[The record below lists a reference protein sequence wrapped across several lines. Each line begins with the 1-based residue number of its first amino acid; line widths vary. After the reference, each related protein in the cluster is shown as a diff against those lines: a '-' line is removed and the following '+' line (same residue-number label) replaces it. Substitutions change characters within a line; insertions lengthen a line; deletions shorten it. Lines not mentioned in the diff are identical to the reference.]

1 VIAVIRIGHTPL
13 WTVAALVL
21 ALAPAAAAS
30 AAPASP
36 ASAADAAGCAGAPW
50 MDRHL
55 PADRRADLLLPQ
67 LTVDEKISLLHS
79 ISDSAHARETLP
91 VPRLCIPALRLN
103 NGPAGVGSSGVV
115 QVQST
120 ALPAPLGQAASFDPA
135 VARAY
140 GAVEGRETWAT
151 GRNLMEGPNLNIAR
165 TPLNGRTFEAFGED
179 PFLAGQIAAANI
191 RGIQSEGVIAN
202 AKHYLANNQEIDRDT
217 IDEHID
223 DRTLHEIYLPGFE
236 AAVKQGRTGSVMCAK
251 NKVNGSYACEHQAL
265 LNGVLKGDWGFD
277 GFVVSD
283 FSSCHNTVRCA
294 TNGMDFELPDGT
306 FFGAALKAAVESGQV
321 RMTDLDDHA
330 HRVLH
335 TMFQFGLFDRPH
347 PTTPIDVAR
356 DGAVARTAAEAGT
369 VLLKNT
375 GRVLPLD
382 PRRDRSIALIGP
394 AAGTAMTGGGGSVG
408 VAPLYKVSPLEAVTR
423 RVAGHATINYAAGM
437 GPVDLGPQPALPA
450 YAVTPEGAAPG
461 QHGLTA
467 RYYANTTWSGEP
479 ALTRTEQWV
488 DMDPSGGIPAP
499 GLPTNGW
506 SIRWTGTF
514 TAPVDGDFTF
524 HLTNHARATLFLDGA
539 TVINNPGGFPGLTR
553 SATVHLTAGQP
564 HPIRVDFAKPGGQ
577 AMIELAWTPPAG
589 TPNAEITEAAQAAA
603 RSDVAVV
610 FASTKDTEDIDRTD
624 LTLPGHQDALIEAVA
639 AVNPRT
645 VVVLNTGGPV
655 LMPWLD
661 KVAGVLEAWYPGEEA
676 GNAAAAVL
684 FGDTDPAGRLPITF
698 PRRLADLPANT
709 PAQYPGVGGV
719 ATYSEGL
726 DVGYRH
732 FDANGVTP
740 LFPFGYGLSYT
751 TFRLSRLQVLAGRSG
766 PVLVSVDVANTG
778 RRRGSQVVQ
787 VYVGGADG
795 TGPIAPGQLA
805 PPRRLA
811 GFTKVS
817 LDPGQHRR
825 VLVALPG
832 RAFAH
837 WDTAGQRWLVDPGNY
852 PVSVGTSS
860 RDLPLTAP
868 VRRNGGAVS

>member
-1 VIAVIRIGHTPL
+1 
-13 WTVAALVL
+13 
-21 ALAPAAAAS
+21 
-30 AAPASP
+30 
-36 ASAADAAGCAGAPW
+36 
-50 MDRHL
+50 
-55 PADRRADLLLPQ
+55 
-67 LTVDEKISLLHS
+67 
-79 ISDSAHARETLP
+79 
-91 VPRLCIPALRLN
+91 
-103 NGPAGVGSSGVV
+103 
-115 QVQST
+115 
-120 ALPAPLGQAASFDPA
+120 LPAPLGEAASFDPA
-135 VARAY
+135 VAHAY

-179 PFLAGQIAAANI
+179 PFLVGQIAAANI

-202 AKHYLANNQEIDRDT
+202 AKHYLANNQEINRDT

-223 DRTLHEIYLPGFE
+223 DRTVHEIYLPGFE
-236 AAVKQGRTGSVMCAK
+236 AAVEQGGTGSVMCSK
-251 NKVNGSYACEHQAL
+251 NKVNGSYACEHEQL

-283 FSSCHNTVRCA
+283 FSSCHDTVRCA
-294 TNGMDFELPDGT
+294 TNGMDFELPDGAH
-306 FFGAALKAAVESGQV
+306 FGDPLKAAVESGQV
-321 RMTDLDDHA
+321 SMADLDDHA
-330 HRVLH
+330 HRVLR

-347 PTTPIDVAR
+347 PTTPIEVVR
-356 DGAVARTAAEAGT
+356 DGAVARAAAEAGT
-369 VLLKNT
+369 VLLKNS
-375 GRVLPLD
+375 GQVLPLD
-382 PRRDRSIALIGP
+382 TRRDRSIALIGP

-408 VAPLYKVSPLEAVTR
+408 VAPLYKVSPLEGITR
-423 RVAGHATINYAAGM
+423 RAAGHAKINYAAGM

-450 YAVTPEGAAPG
+450 YTVTPETATAGE
-461 QHGLTA
+461 HGLTA

-488 DMDPSGGIPAP
+488 DMDPTGGVPAP

-506 SIRWTGTF
+506 SVRWTGTF

-539 TVINNPGGFPGLTR
+539 TVINNGGGFPGVTR

-564 HPIRVDFAKPGGQ
+564 HSIRVDWAKPNGQ

-589 TPNAEITEAAQAAA
+589 TPNVEIAEAVQAAE

-610 FASTKDTEDIDRTD
+610 FASTKDTEAIDRTD
-624 LTLPGHQDALIEAVA
+624 LALPGHQDALIEAVA
-639 AVNPRT
+639 AANPRT
-645 VVVLNTGGPV
+645 IVVLNTGGPV
-655 LMPWLD
+655 LMPWLST
-661 KVAGVLEAWYPGEEA
+661 VAGVLEAWYPGEEA

-698 PRRLADLPANT
+698 PQSLADLPAST
-709 PAQYPGVGGV
+709 PAQYPGVAGV

-751 TFRLSRLQVLAGRSG
+751 TFRLNQLRLSSQRGG
-766 PVLVSVDVANTG
+766 KVLVSVDVANTG

-795 TGPIAPGQLA
+795 AGPITPGQVA
-805 PPRRLA
+805 PPRRLE
-811 GFTKVS
+811 GFAKVS
-817 LDPGQHRR
+817 LAPGQHRR
-825 VLVALPG
+825 VLIALAP

-837 WDTAGQRWLVDPGNY
+837 WDPTGQRWLVDRGVQT
-852 PVSVGTSS
+852 VSVGVSS
-860 RDLPLTAP
+860 RDLRLTE
-868 VRRNGGAVS
+868 RIRLTGGVVS

>member
-1 VIAVIRIGHTPL
+1 
-13 WTVAALVL
+13 LVL
-21 ALAPAAAAS
+21 ALTPAAAAAP
-30 AAPASP
+30 AAPP
-36 ASAADAAGCAGAPW
+36 AGPAAGSPCAGAPW
-50 MDRHL
+50 LNRHL
-55 PADRRADLLLPQ
+55 GPDRRADLLLGQ
-67 LTVDEKISLLHS
+67 LTLDEKIGLLHS
-79 ISDSAHARETLP
+79 ISDNEHAREIPP
-91 VPRLCIPALRLN
+91 VPRLCIPALKLN

-115 QVQST
+115 QFQST
-120 ALPAPLGQAASFDPA
+120 ALPAPLGEAASFDPA
-135 VARAY
+135 VAHAY

-202 AKHYLANNQEIDRDT
+202 AKHYLANNQEVNRDS
-217 IDEHID
+217 IDELID

-236 AAVKQGRTGSVMCAK
+236 ASVKQGGTGSVMCSK
-251 NKVNGSYACEHQAL
+251 NKVNGSYACEHQQL
-265 LNGVLKGDWGFD
+265 LNGVLKDDWGFD

-294 TNGMDFELPDGT
+294 TNGMDFELPDGAH
-306 FFGAALKAAVESGQV
+306 FGAPLTAAVESGQV
-321 RMTDLDDHA
+321 SVADLDDHA
-330 HRVLH
+330 RRVLR

-347 PTTPIDVAR
+347 PTVPIDVAR
-356 DGAVARTAAEAGT
+356 DGAVARAAAEAGT

-375 GRVLPLD
+375 GRVLPLST
-382 PRRDRSIALIGP
+382 RRDRSIALLGP

-408 VAPLYKVSPLEAVTR
+408 VAPLYRVSPLDAITR
-423 RVAGHATINYAAGM
+423 RVAGHARINYAAGM

-450 YAVTPEGAAPG
+450 YTVTPEGAAPG
-461 QHGLTA
+461 EHGLTA

-488 DMDPSGGIPAP
+488 DMDPSGGVPAP
-499 GLPTNGW
+499 GLPPNGW
-506 SIRWTGTF
+506 SIRWTGTL

-539 TVINNPGGFPGLTR
+539 TVINNGGGFPGVTR

-564 HPIRVDFAKPGGQ
+564 HSIQVDWAKPSGQ

-589 TPNAEITEAAQAAA
+589 TPNAEIAEAAAAAA

-610 FASTKDTEDIDRTD
+610 FVSTKDTEGFDRTD
-624 LTLPGHQDALIEAVA
+624 ITLPGHQNALIEAVA
-639 AVNPRT
+639 AANPRT

-655 LMPWLD
+655 QMPWLD
-661 KVAGVLEAWYPGEEA
+661 RVAGVLEAWYPGEEA
-676 GNAAAAVL
+676 GNAAASVL

-698 PRRLADLPANT
+698 PRSLADTPANT
-709 PAQYPGVGGV
+709 PAQYPGVNGV

-732 FDANGVTP
+732 YDARGITP
-740 LFPFGYGLSYT
+740 LFPFGFGLSYS
-751 TFRLSRLQVLAGRSG
+751 TFRLSRLTVLGPGAG
-766 PVLVSVDVANTG
+766 PALVSVDVANTG
-778 RRRGSQVVQ
+778 RHTGSQVVQ

-795 TGPIAPGQLA
+795 TGPITPGQVA

-811 GFTKVS
+811 GFAKVS
-817 LDPGQHRR
+817 LPPGQRRR
-825 VLVALPG
+825 VLVALPP

-837 WDTAGQRWLVDPGNY
+837 WDSTAQRWLVNPGNY

-860 RDLPLTAP
+860 RDLPLTVT
-868 VRRNGGAVS
+868 VRRSGGAVS

>member
-1 VIAVIRIGHTPL
+1 MLRTRQAPL
-13 WTVAALVL
+13 GTVAALALVL
-21 ALAPAAAAS
+21 ALAPAAG
-30 AAPASP
+30 AAPAASP
-36 ASAADAAGCAGAPW
+36 AGPAAGSPCAGAPW
-50 MDRHL
+50 LNRHL
-55 PADRRADLLLPQ
+55 SPDRRTDLLLGQ
-67 LTVDEKISLLHS
+67 LTLDEKIGLLHS
-79 ISDSAHARETLP
+79 ISDNEHAREIPP
-91 VPRLCIPALRLN
+91 VPRLCIPALKLN

-120 ALPAPLGQAASFDPA
+120 ALPAPLGEAASFDPA
-135 VARAY
+135 VAHAY

-179 PFLAGQIAAANI
+179 PFLVGQIAAANI

-202 AKHYLANNQEIDRDT
+202 AKHYLANNQEVDRDSVN
-217 IDEHID
+217 ELID

-236 AAVKQGRTGSVMCAK
+236 ASVKQGGTGSVMCSK
-251 NKVNGSYACEHQAL
+251 NKVNGSYACEHQQL
-265 LNGVLKGDWGFD
+265 LNEVLKDDWGFD

-294 TNGMDFELPDGT
+294 TNGMDFELPDGAH
-306 FFGAALKAAVESGQV
+306 FGAPLKAAVESGQV
-321 RMTDLDDHA
+321 SVADLDDHV
-330 HRVLH
+330 HRVLR

-347 PTTPIDVAR
+347 PTTPIEVAR
-356 DGAVARTAAEAGT
+356 DGAVARAAAEAGT
-369 VLLKNT
+369 VLLKNS

-408 VAPLYKVSPLEAVTR
+408 VAPLYKVSPLEGIIR
-423 RVAGHATINYAAGM
+423 RVAGRAQINYAAGM

-450 YAVTPEGAAPG
+450 YTVTPENAAAG
-461 QHGLTA
+461 EHGFTA

-479 ALTRTEQWV
+479 TLTRTDQWV
-488 DMDPSGGIPAP
+488 DMDPTGGIPAP

-506 SIRWTGTF
+506 SVRWTGTF

-539 TVINNPGGFPGLTR
+539 TVINNGGGFPGVTR

-564 HPIRVDFAKPGGQ
+564 HPIRVDWAKPTGQ

-589 TPNAEITEAAQAAA
+589 TPNVEIAEAAAAA
-603 RSDVAVV
+603 AQSAVAVV
-610 FASTKDTEDIDRTD
+610 FVSTKDTEGFDRTD
-624 LTLPGHQDALIEAVA
+624 ISLPGHQDALIEAVA
-639 AVNPRT
+639 AANPRT

-655 LMPWLD
+655 LMPWLS

-698 PRRLADLPANT
+698 PRSLADLPAST

-732 FDANGVTP
+732 FDANGITP

-751 TFRLSRLQVLAGRSG
+751 TFRLNQLRLSPQRGG
-766 PVLVSVDVANTG
+766 TVLVSVDVTNTG

-795 TGPIAPGQLA
+795 TGPITPGQVA

-811 GFTKVS
+811 GFAKVS
-817 LDPGQHRR
+817 LAPGQHRR
-825 VLVALPG
+825 VLVSLPS

-837 WDTAGQRWLVDPGNY
+837 WDSTGQRWLVNPGNY

-860 RDLPLTAP
+860 RDLPLTAAIH
-868 VRRNGGAVS
+868 RSGGTVS